1 MDRRQRTQTTRK
13 EVATSTGDTDTSE
26 QSGEKEHT
34 FADQCTECGSSTLRT
49 DEVRGEVVCADCG
62 YIVENDIIDRG
73 AEWTAF
79 TQKEREQQSRVGSPL
94 SETLHDKGLTTEIH
108 WQNVDA
114 NGQSLSPTKRRQVER
129 LRRWQKRMRTE
140 GSGEQNLQV
149 ALVEIHRMASAL
161 DLPRSTREGAA
172 VLYRNALDKD
182 LIQGRSIEGM
192 ATAALYIA
200 SRKEEI
206 PRSLDEFESVA
217 RIERIEIAR
226 SYRYLAAE
234 LELEMEPIDPKL
246 FVPRFCSALDY
257 GKPVQRT
264 AVEILEAGEVG
275 GLHSG
280 KSPTGLAAA
289 AIYTAALHHNRDPTQ
304 NEVAEVA
311 NVTAVTIRN
320 RYQEQKPLVN

>member
-1 MDRRQRTQTTRK
+1 M
-13 EVATSTGDTDTSE
+13 
-26 QSGEKEHT
+26 SGEFVRQKERSDT
-34 FADQCTECGSSTLRT
+34 ATQKESPYTEQCTECGSDQLRK
-49 DEVRGEVVCADCG
+49 DEVRGEIACTECG
-62 YIVENDIIDRG
+62 YIVTKDLIDRG

-79 TQKEREQQSRVGSPL
+79 TQKEREEQSRVGSPL

-114 NGQSLSPTKRRQVER
+114 NGQSLTPSKRRQIER

-140 GSGEQNLQV
+140 GSGEQNLQI

-161 DLPRSTREGAA
+161 GLPQPTREVSA
-172 VLYRNALDKD
+172 VIYRQALDED
-182 LIQGRSIEGM
+182 LIQGRSIE
-192 ATAALYIA
+192 AVAASALYIA
-200 SRKEEI
+200 SRKENI

-234 LELEMEPIDPKL
+234 LDLEMEPVDPKL
-246 FVPRFCSALDY
+246 FVPRFCSKLDLN
-257 GKPVQRT
+257 KPVQRT
-264 AVEILEAGEVG
+264 AIEILEESKEE

-289 AIYTAALHHNRDPTQ
+289 AIYTASIEHGDDRTQ
-304 NEVAEVA
+304 HEVAEA
-311 NVTAVTIRN
+311 AGVTAVTVRN
-320 RYQEQKPLVN
+320 RYQEQQSILE

>member
-1 MDRRQRTQTTRK
+1 MSSEFIRQK
-13 EVATSTGDTDTSE
+13 ERNE
-26 QSGEKEHT
+26 SGPSKNSPYLEH
-34 FADQCTECGSSTLRT
+34 CTECDSDKLRK
-49 DEVRGEVVCADCG
+49 DEVRGEVACEECG
-62 YIVENDIIDRG
+62 YIVKTDLIDRG

-79 TQKEREQQSRVGSPL
+79 TQKEREEQSRVGSPL

-114 NGQSLSPTKRRQVER
+114 NGQSLTPSKRRQIER

-140 GSGEQNLQV
+140 GSGEQNLQI

-161 DLPRSTREGAA
+161 GLPQTTREGAA
-172 VLYRNALDKD
+172 VIYRQALDED
-182 LIQGRSIEGM
+182 LIQGRSIE
-192 ATAALYIA
+192 AVAASSLYIA

-234 LELEMEPIDPKL
+234 LGLEMKPVDPKL
-246 FVPRFCSALDY
+246 FVPRFCSKLDLD
-257 GKPVQRT
+257 KSVQRT
-264 AVEILEAGEVG
+264 AVEILTEAASE

-289 AIYTAALHHNRDPTQ
+289 AIYTASIEHEDERTQ
-304 NEVAEVA
+304 HEVAEA
-311 NVTAVTIRN
+311 AGVTAVTVRN
-320 RYQEQKPLVN
+320 RYQEQQSVIE

>member
-1 MDRRQRTQTTRK
+1 MSGEIVRQTERT
-13 EVATSTGDTDTSE
+13 EST
-26 QSGEKEHT
+26 GEKESPYT
-34 FADQCTECGSSTLRT
+34 EQCPECSCEDLRT
-49 DEVRGEVVCADCG
+49 DEVRGEIVCAECG
-62 YIVENDIIDRG
+62 YIVSKDLIDRG

-79 TQKEREQQSRVGSPL
+79 TQKEREEQSRVGSPL

-114 NGQSLSPTKRRQVER
+114 NGQSLTPSKRRQIER

-161 DLPRSTREGAA
+161 GLPQPTREVAA
-172 VLYRNALDKD
+172 VIYRQALDED
-182 LIQGRSIEGM
+182 LIQGRSIE
-192 ATAALYIA
+192 AVAASALYIA
-200 SRKEEI
+200 SRKENI
-206 PRSLDEFESVA
+206 PRSLDEFENVA

-234 LELEMEPIDPKL
+234 LNLEMEPVDPKL
-246 FVPRFCSALDY
+246 FVPRFCSKLDLD
-257 GKPVQRT
+257 KTVQRV
-264 AVEILEAGEVG
+264 AIEILETSKEE

-289 AIYTAALHHNRDPTQ
+289 AIYTAAIQHGDDRTQ
-304 NEVAEVA
+304 HEVAEA
-311 NVTAVTIRN
+311 AGVTAVTVRN
-320 RYQEQKPLVN
+320 RYQEQQKLLN

>member
-1 MDRRQRTQTTRK
+1 MDRRQRTRTTQQK
-13 EVATSTGDTDTSE
+13 VVTATGASETSE
-26 QSGEKEHT
+26 QSSEREHT
-34 FADQCTECGSSTLRT
+34 LSEQCTDCGSTALRT
-49 DEVRGEVVCADCG
+49 DEVRGEVVCAECG
-62 YIVENDIIDRG
+62 YIVETDIIDRG

-114 NGQSLSPTKRRQVER
+114 NGQSLTPTKRRQVER
-129 LRRWQKRMRTE
+129 LRQWQKRMRTE

-172 VLYRNALDKD
+172 VLYRGALEED

-200 SRKEEI
+200 SRREGI

-226 SYRYLAAE
+226 SYRYLASE
-234 LELEMEPIDPKL
+234 MELEMEPVDPKR
-246 FVPRFCSALDY
+246 FVPRFCSELEY
-257 GKPVQRT
+257 GESVQRT
-264 AVEILEAGEVG
+264 AMEILDAGEVG

-289 AIYTAALHHNRDPTQ
+289 AIYTAALHHDEEPTQ

-320 RYQEQKPLVN
+320 RYQEQKPLLK